1 MILPQPGDLIQID
14 AKLPAVIINA
24 GSTWGYKLCDVEAGQ
39 NALVLESYIPNA
51 LSNKKPAKKTDE
63 MLLAEQEK
71 VCRKL
76 SPEKRPPYNEIPD
89 GVLILVVA
97 IGELIVELVWNP
109 EFCSIAS
116 I

>member
-1 MILPQPGDLIQID
+1 MILPQPGDLIRID
-14 AKLPAVIINA
+14 KKLPGVIVNA

-51 LSNKKPAKKTDE
+51 LSNKKSAKRTDE

-76 SPEKRPPYNEIPD
+76 RPEKRPPYNEIPD

-97 IGELIVELVWNP
+97 IGEYIVELVWNP
-109 EFCSIAS
+109 ELCSIAS